1 MPADQKDAI
10 KALND
15 FEKKTE
21 ATVNSNIS
29 VFEKLT
35 KLTSLLVSQDN
46 KVSEQPMY
54 LSGRVGG
61 ERPLSEIA
69 LYSGCSA
76 EYQADIS
83 PKKE

>member
-1 MPADQKDAI
+1 M
-10 KALND
+10 ND

-35 KLTSLLVSQDN
+35 KLTSLVVSEDN

-54 LSGRVGG
+54 TSGRVGG

-69 LYSGCSA
+69 LYSGCST

-83 PKKE
+83 VEKQ

>member
-1 MPADQKDAI
+1 
-10 KALND
+10 LND

-21 ATVNSNIS
+21 ATVNSNIP
-29 VFEKLT
+29 VFEKLS
-35 KLTSLLVSQDN
+35 KLTSLMVSEDN
-46 KVSEQPMY
+46 KVSEQAMY
-54 LSGRVGG
+54 TSGRVSG

-83 PKKE
+83 VEKE